1 MTNWV
6 KHNAEKYKSEI
17 KSLVEIINTQTKAGI
32 PVNQF
37 TADMLLAM
45 RSGRKITYKMEK
57 AINNIIKRNQPEF
70 IETRNKWVMSVV
82 PKIDLVIERLKY
94 TSWTEGYR
102 ANSLHFLK
110 SIRNQAK
117 SRMTLSDKQMSA
129 VTKLYKRIEK
139 NIEKSKNS
147 S

>member
-6 KHNAEKYKSEI
+6 KHNTEKYKSEI

-45 RSGRKITYKMEK
+45 RSGRKITYKMEQ